1 MYRSLASRRFA
12 VPVSL
17 FVPFRPAKENCGNSH
32 AAGDAGLFE
41 FVKVLRRR
49 VTLEKAPVRQFLRV
63 LAASLSV
70 AVLLAAALL
79 QPGLFGTLGLFL
91 IAALIFL
98 LAAAFFCGHK
108 LNRDRAGAN

>member
-1 MYRSLASRRFA
+1 MQ
-12 VPVSL
+12 PV
-17 FVPFRPAKENCGNSH
+17 
-32 AAGDAGLFE
+32 DAGLFE

-49 VTLEKAPVRQFLRV
+49 
-63 LAASLSV
+63 V